1 MPEERAQLTGE
12 MRVVK
17 SFLEYLKVELITRPD
32 NGRQALRFENLKPGY
47 RQSVTIELDALPVE
61 MLVVMNL
68 LLAKPRGTESQ
79 AGGKGPSAGTQA

>member
-32 NGRQALRFENLKPGY
+32 NGRQAISFTNMRPGY
-47 RQSVTIELDALPVE
+47 GQSVTIELDTLPIE
-61 MLVVMNL
+61 MLTVMKA
-68 LLAKPRGTESQ
+68 LLARPRGTANQ
-79 AGGKGPSAGTQA
+79 AADKGPSGETQA